1 MTLIQFAFLG
11 GIWLSLLYAATVMPA
26 TIWVIQLTVSRGWWS
41 GIAASAGLALGQL
54 PWALLASLILFQFPG
69 FWQSADLVLRGAAVL
84 FLAWFAYKSARA
96 PRVKALQLVV
106 QGSRWGILKSST
118 WKSLLMPWRFPV
130 WAGLLITMSI
140 HLRGPGWEAAV
151 LFTAGTFI
159 GQMAW
164 ALNFVFLAGLFG
176 HRVPEDITLHSM
188 NKLRL
193 LAIIVPAGL
202 ILVILA
208 PVVTE

>member
-1 MTLIQFAFLG
+1 
-11 GIWLSLLYAATVMPA
+11 
-26 TIWVIQLTVSRGWWS
+26 
-41 GIAASAGLALGQL
+41 
-54 PWALLASLILFQFPG
+54 
-69 FWQSADLVLRGAAVL
+69 
-84 FLAWFAYKSARA
+84 
-96 PRVKALQLVV
+96 
-106 QGSRWGILKSST
+106 
-118 WKSLLMPWRFPV
+118 MPWRFPV

-208 PVVTE
+208 PVVIE